1 MPCAT
6 LPTGLPVKEDRHV
19 KETKDNE
26 KHGHFVDAG
35 RAESEI
41 FESDPEVAEVFE
53 SDKHGHGARSGGQQM
68 MREIGEQSGYS
79 RELSGGDMDADV
91 IDTEFVGDEAI
102 GGDNPSPDQDI
113 VDEIGLAAGLAYE
126 DNEPLRTTEKV
137 EERDKHR
144 WELDPASAEDYQD
157 RMRHKKD

>member
-6 LPTGLPVKEDRHV
+6 LPIGLPVKEDRHV

-68 MREIGEQSGYS
+68 MRELRRSQSD
-79 RELSGGDMDADV
+79 RR
-91 IDTEFVGDEAI
+91 F
-102 GGDNPSPDQDI
+102 
-113 VDEIGLAAGLAYE
+113 
-126 DNEPLRTTEKV
+126 R
-137 EERDKHR
+137 
-144 WELDPASAEDYQD
+144 ASECSWLY
-157 RMRHKKD
+157 K